1 MECAIVCS
9 IALVVSASTLFS
21 GFGLGTVL
29 MPAFALF
36 FPVQVAVA
44 ATAVVHLANNIFK
57 TLLVGKKA
65 DWEVV
70 AKFALPGALA
80 AAAGAATLNLF
91 AGMPSVTS
99 YTIDGQTHDI
109 SALKLAIG
117 VVILVFSFLE
127 FLPRFQRLSF
137 DRKYL
142 PVGGIISGF
151 FGGLSGHQ
159 GAFRSA
165 FLIKAGMN
173 TESFVGTGTVA
184 AVIIDITRL
193 FIYGLSFNFT
203 QFRELDSG
211 IGVNLVVASTLSA
224 FVGAF
229 MGSRLLKKITLKT
242 VQLIV
247 GILLAIV
254 GLGMIT
260 GLL

>member
-1 MECAIVCS
+1 
-9 IALVVSASTLFS
+9 
-21 GFGLGTVL
+21 

-36 FPVQVAVA
+36 FPIQVAVA

-57 TLLVGKKA
+57 TFLVGKKA

-70 AKFALPGALA
+70 AKFALPGAVA
-80 AAAGAATLNLF
+80 AVVGAGTLNLF
-91 AGMPSVTS
+91 AGMSSIAS
-99 YTIDGQTHDI
+99 YTIDGKMHDI

-117 VVILVFSFLE
+117 AVILVFSSLE
-127 FLPRFQRLSF
+127 LLPRFQLISF

-165 FLIKAGMN
+165 FLIKTGMDS
-173 TESFVGTGTVA
+173 EAFIGTGTVA
-184 AVIIDITRL
+184 SVIIDVTRL
-193 FIYGLSFNFT
+193 FIYGLSFNLT

-211 IGVNLVVASTLSA
+211 AGINLVVAATLSA
-224 FVGAF
+224 FLGAF
-229 MGSRLLKKITLKT
+229 IGSRILKNITLKT

-247 GILLAIV
+247 GIMLAVV

>member
-1 MECAIVCS
+1 MEYAIICS
-9 IALVVSASTLFS
+9 AALLVSASTLFS

-36 FPVQVAVA
+36 FPIQVAVA
-44 ATAVVHLANNIFK
+44 ATAVVHLANNIFT

-80 AAAGAATLNLF
+80 AVAGAATLNLF
-91 AGMPSVTS
+91 AGMPSVAS
-99 YTIDGQTHDI
+99 YTIDGKTHDI
-109 SALKLAIG
+109 STLKLAIG

-142 PVGGIISGF
+142 PIGGIISGF

-173 TESFVGTGTVA
+173 PEAFVGTGTVA
-184 AVIIDITRL
+184 SVIIDITRL
-193 FIYGLSFNFT
+193 FVYGLTFHLT
-203 QFRELDSG
+203 QVRG
-211 IGVNLVVASTLSA
+211 IGSAMGSLLIAATLSA
-224 FVGAF
+224 FLGAF
-229 MGSRLLKKITLKT
+229 IGSRMLRKIALKT

-247 GILLAIV
+247 GFMLAFV

>member
-1 MECAIVCS
+1 MEYAIVCS
-9 IALVVSASTLFS
+9 AALLVSGSTLFS

-36 FPVQVAVA
+36 FPIQVAVA
-44 ATAVVHLANNIFK
+44 ATAVVHLANNIFT

-80 AAAGAATLNLF
+80 AVAGAAMLNLF
-91 AGMPSVTS
+91 AGMPSVAS
-99 YTIDGQTHDI
+99 YTIDGKTHDI
-109 SALKLAIG
+109 STMKLAIG

-127 FLPRFQRLSF
+127 FLPRFQQLSF

-142 PVGGIISGF
+142 PIGGILSGF

-173 TESFVGTGTVA
+173 PEAFVGTGTVA
-184 AVIIDITRL
+184 SVIIDITRL
-193 FIYGLSFNFT
+193 FVYGLTFHLT
-203 QFRELDSG
+203 QVRG
-211 IGVNLVVASTLSA
+211 IGSAIGSLLIAATLSA
-224 FVGAF
+224 FLGAF
-229 MGSRLLKKITLKT
+229 IGSRMLRKITLKT

-247 GILLAIV
+247 GIMLALV

>member
-1 MECAIVCS
+1 MEYAVVCS
-9 IALVVSASTLFS
+9 VALVVSASTLFS

-36 FPVQVAVA
+36 FPIQIAIA

-57 TLLVGKKA
+57 IFLVGRKA

-91 AGMPSVTS
+91 AGMPSIAS
-99 YTIDGQTHDI
+99 YTIGDEIYEI
-109 SALKLAIG
+109 STLKLVIG
-117 VVILVFSFLE
+117 IVILVFSFLE
-127 FLPRFQRLSF
+127 FLPSFQKLSF
-137 DRKYL
+137 DRRYL
-142 PVGGIISGF
+142 PIGGIISGF

-165 FLIKAGMN
+165 FLIKTGMN
-173 TESFVGTGTVA
+173 PEAFIGTGTVA
-184 AVIIDITRL
+184 SVIIDVTRL
-193 FIYGLSFNFT
+193 FIYGLSFHLAEV
-203 QFRELDSG
+203 RSLSSAMG
-211 IGVNLVVASTLSA
+211 NLLIAATLSA
-224 FVGAF
+224 FLGAF
-229 MGSRLLKKITLKT
+229 IGSRMLRKITLKT

-247 GILLAIV
+247 GIMLAIV
-254 GLGMIT
+254 GLGMMT